1 MDSNGASSGGVGP
14 GSAGGTA
21 IASSPG
27 GPNQFAWGAPPL
39 GANDQLRT
47 SNSGNNPQQGPP
59 MDIQQILQQQQVQ
72 LQIITSKCLKGCDLN
87 LKRLLNRNNIKDKF
101 IYNCRTNN

>member
-72 LQIITSKCLKGCDLN
+72 LQIITSKMFKRFLN
-87 LKRLLNRNNIKDKF
+87 LKHF
-101 IYNCRTNN
+101 

>member
-1 MDSNGASSGGVGP
+1 MESNGASSGGVGP

-47 SNSGNNPQQGPP
+47 SNSGNNPQAGAP
-59 MDIQQILQQQQVQ
+59 MDIQQILQQQQV
-72 LQIITSKCLKGCDLN
+72 TFATVTFCLNSLM
-87 LKRLLNRNNIKDKF
+87 LKMIWSHHQNVN
-101 IYNCRTNN
+101 

>member
-39 GANDQLRT
+39 GANDQLR
-47 SNSGNNPQQGPP
+47 SNSGNNPQAGPP
-59 MDIQQILQQQQVQ
+59 MDIQQILQQQQV
-72 LQIITSKCLKGCDLN
+72 LFVHSSTMGG
-87 LKRLLNRNNIKDKF
+87 
-101 IYNCRTNN
+101 

>member
-1 MDSNGASSGGVGP
+1 MESNGASSGGVGP

-47 SNSGNNPQQGPP
+47 SNSGNNPQAGAP
-59 MDIQQILQQQQVQ
+59 MDIQQILQQQQVTFCYTIKKEFKIVYQ
-72 LQIITSKCLKGCDLN
+72 HLN
-87 LKRLLNRNNIKDKF
+87 LEQSSKI
-101 IYNCRTNN
+101 